1 MKRNLGRPACGIG
14 SVVTDD
20 RDYDT
25 NPKHI
30 FQLGKDLYELTTC
43 SRVMPAIWLNKMSLV
58 VSRIHNNNLASI
70 HKVYLWE
77 LLDPAQY
84 TKKPR
89 GVSPTHVLS
98 SRYTVLAPVGGL
110 CSGLWAGCGQSWTII
125 HGWEKFCG
133 RPSFQGRSSSP
144 TSEGGKKSTS
154 LDALERVWGRV
165 WLHLCYASPK
175 RGTAQCQ
182 ARTSW
187 PVISLPRGQWV
198 HGTVPMSSFPSP
210 VACCHR
216 GLIPST
222 VYRVLSPERQEE
234 KEEGVQESGW
244 SESQKTLK
252 GCRSC

>member
-1 MKRNLGRPACGIG
+1 MCWVVGIQTLDLLVGSAVACELAVD
-14 SVVTDD
+14 S
-20 RDYDT
+20 
-25 NPKHI
+25 
-30 FQLGKDLYELTTC
+30 LGKSSMDGRNFVEDQVF
-43 SRVMPAIWLNKMSLV
+43 SEEA
-58 VSRIHNNNLASI
+58 
-70 HKVYLWE
+70 
-77 LLDPAQY
+77 PAQH
-84 TKKPR
+84 R
-89 GVSPTHVLS
+89 
-98 SRYTVLAPVGGL
+98 R
-110 CSGLWAGCGQSWTII
+110 
-125 HGWEKFCG
+125 
-133 RPSFQGRSSSP
+133 
-144 TSEGGKKSTS
+144 GKKSTS
-154 LDALERVWGRV
+154 LDALERVRGRV

-198 HGTVPMSSFPSP
+198 HGTVPMWSFPSP

-222 VYRVLSPERQEE
+222 VYRVLSPELQEE